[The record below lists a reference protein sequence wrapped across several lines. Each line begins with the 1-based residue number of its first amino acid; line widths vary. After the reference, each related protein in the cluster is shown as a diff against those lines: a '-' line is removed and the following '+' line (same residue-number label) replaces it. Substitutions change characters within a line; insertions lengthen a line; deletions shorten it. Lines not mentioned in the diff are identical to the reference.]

1 MSSVLYRKWRSQ
13 SFLELMGQEHVTRTL
28 LNALASGRVSHAYLF
43 CGPRGTGKTSTA
55 RILAKA
61 INCLGNDGLGEPC
74 NTCSM
79 CQTITEGRALDLIE
93 IDAASNRG
101 IDEIRDLR
109 DKVNFV
115 PNEARRKVYIIDEV
129 HMLTAQA
136 FNALLKTLE
145 EPPAHTIFILATTEA
160 HQVPATIVSRC
171 QRFDFRRIPIP
182 QMVERLTLICQEEGI
197 TAHQEALE
205 LLARRATGSLRDAE
219 NMLDQLVANN
229 GVEVSLSQVQ
239 ELLGLTSD
247 QRVHELARLT
257 LEKDIT
263 GGLASISSIADDGI
277 DPRQFARQLVDHLR
291 QLLLLKMGAP
301 SVNLTP
307 ESKGDMLTL
316 VKNIGAQ
323 DLVRALKLFAQAD
336 VRTEMP
342 STLPLE
348 MALVE
353 YSLAHDQPVQG
364 PVTETRAKAPGPTPA
379 PTLANRETPASPAPP
394 ARPKIAAFPSPASGD
409 PLDQLTASW
418 PRILAEVRL
427 VNKQIEALLRSSCRV
442 VAADNDTVT
451 IAFSYE
457 IHKSKLDDPKM
468 RRVVEDIISRALG
481 RPHEIHCV
489 LSQKEAPRAAPA
501 PQQSLKPGRTD
512 PVVEMAVKEFGARV
526 VSRSKTP
533 RTAPDDF
540 PEIDESDSPWG

>member
-1 MSSVLYRKWRSQ
+1 MSPVLYRKWRSQ
-13 SFLELMGQEHVTRTL
+13 SFSELMGQEHVTRTL

-61 INCLGNDGLGEPC
+61 INCLGNHGLGEPC
-74 NTCSM
+74 NECSM
-79 CQTITEGRALDLIE
+79 CQSITEGRALDLIE

-160 HQVPATIVSRC
+160 HQVPSTIVSRC

-182 QMVERLTLICQEEGI
+182 QMIERLSLICQEEGI
-197 TAHQEALE
+197 TAHQAALE

-219 NMLDQLVANN
+219 NMLDQLVANH
-229 GVEVSLSQVQ
+229 GVEVTLAQIQ

-257 LEKDIT
+257 LKKDIT

-291 QLLLLKMGAP
+291 QLLLLKLGAP
-301 SVNLTP
+301 SVDLTP
-307 ESKGDMLTL
+307 ESREEMLSL
-316 VKNIGAQ
+316 VQGVGAH
-323 DLVRALKLFAQAD
+323 DLVRAIKLFGQAD
-336 VRTEMP
+336 VRLEAP

-348 MALVE
+348 LAMVE
-353 YSLAHDQPVQG
+353 YSLAHDQPAQR
-364 PVTETRAKAPGPTPA
+364 PVADA
-379 PTLANRETPASPAPP
+379 PTRVAAPASHETPAGTAPP
-394 ARPKIAAFPSPASGD
+394 ARPKIAASPAPVSGD
-409 PLDQLTASW
+409 PLDRLNASW
-418 PRILAEVRL
+418 PRILAEVRQ

-442 VAADNDTVT
+442 IAADNDTVT

-481 RPHEIHCV
+481 HPHEILCV
-489 LSQKEAPRAAPA
+489 LSPKEAPRATPA
-501 PQQSLKPGRTD
+501 AQQPPTPAHSD
-512 PVVEMAVKEFGARV
+512 PVVDMAVREFGARV
-526 VSRSKTP
+526 VSHSKTP
-533 RTAPDDF
+533 KAAAGDF
-540 PEIDESDSPWG
+540 PEIDETGSPWE

>member
-1 MSSVLYRKWRSQ
+1 MSPVLYRKWRSQ
-13 SFLELMGQEHVTRTL
+13 SFSELMGQEHVTRTL

-61 INCLGNDGLGEPC
+61 INCQGNNGLGEPC
-74 NTCSM
+74 NECSM
-79 CQTITEGRALDLIE
+79 CHSITEGRALDLIE
-93 IDAASNRG
+93 IDAASNRR
-101 IDEIRDLR
+101 IEEIRDLR
-109 DKVNFV
+109 EKVNFV

-129 HMLTAQA
+129 HMLTKEA

-145 EPPAHTIFILATTEA
+145 EPPAHTVFILATTEA
-160 HQVPATIVSRC
+160 HQVPSTIISRC

-182 QMVERLTLICQEEGI
+182 QMIERLSLICQEEGI
-197 TAHQEALE
+197 TVHQEVLE

-219 NMLDQLVANN
+219 NMLDQLVANH

-257 LEKDIT
+257 LKTDVT

-301 SVNLTP
+301 SVDLTP
-307 ESKGDMLTL
+307 ESKEEMLSL
-316 VKNIGAQ
+316 VKGIGAQ
-323 DLVRALKLFAQAD
+323 DLVRAIKLFGQAD
-336 VRTEMP
+336 VRLEAP

-348 MALVE
+348 LALVE
-353 YSLAHDQPVQG
+353 YSLAHDQPAER
-364 PVTETRAKAPGPTPA
+364 PIADTPTKAAA
-379 PTLANRETPASPAPP
+379 PTGRETPTSPAPP
-394 ARPKIAAFPSPASGD
+394 ARPKIAAFPAPVSGD

-418 PRILAEVRL
+418 PRILAEVRQ
-427 VNKQIEALLRSSCRV
+427 VNKQVEALLRSSCRV
-442 VAADNDTVT
+442 IAVDSDTVT
-451 IAFSYE
+451 IAFSFE

-481 RPHEIHCV
+481 RRHEIQCV
-489 LSQKEAPRAAPA
+489 LSPKEAPRASPA
-501 PQQSLKPGRTD
+501 SQQSTVPAHSD
-512 PVVEMAVKEFGARV
+512 PVVDMAVREFGARI
-526 VSRSKTP
+526 VSHSKTP
-533 RTAPDDF
+533 RSAPDDF
-540 PEIDESDSPWG
+540 PEIDQTGSPWE